1 MWHTRYKGSS
11 FDTMQA
17 EFGKNIA
24 NTLKKIPSVWSVD
37 AEYQDTSGS
46 ATMTEKETAK
56 VTKMLSD
63 AGTIFQKLDASS
75 LNGISDNEELLMRMK
90 TFLNK
95 KVRAG
100 KRVTNVRKTVDDMIT
115 YFHDYYKI
123 ESDKRKSAKGKAG
136 VTERKKEVM
145 KYFSNTNRRNLE
157 NILNIMNAFV
167 DIKMVLIKQMNKT
180 AKLKTFLSTADGF
193 EVTDQEGYVAI
204 DKIGKNAVKLVDRM
218 EFSRANFSDKVI
230 KGWQK

>member
-157 NILNIMNAFV
+157 NILNLMNAFV

-180 AKLKTFLSTADGF
+180 D
-193 EVTDQEGYVAI
+193 V
-204 DKIGKNAVKLVDRM
+204 KIG
-218 EFSRANFSDKVI
+218 I
-230 KGWQK
+230 